1 MLGVHSNTL
10 RNWVSMG
17 ILTERRTP
25 TNHRRFD
32 RVEVEA
38 LLTKQDNRE
47 KE

>member
-1 MLGVHSNTL
+1 
-10 RNWVSMG
+10 MG

-32 RVEVEA
+32 RVEVES
-38 LLTKQDNRE
+38 LLKQNNNRE